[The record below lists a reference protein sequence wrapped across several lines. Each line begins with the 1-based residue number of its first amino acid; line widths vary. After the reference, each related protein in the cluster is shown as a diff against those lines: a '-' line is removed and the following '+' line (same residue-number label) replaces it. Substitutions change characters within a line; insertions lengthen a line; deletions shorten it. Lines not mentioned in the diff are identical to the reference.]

1 MKWNSII
8 AIAAS
13 AAIGVGVAHAA
24 TEPVQSSAA
33 QEKMHSDAIMAA
45 IARAAGA
52 KMAVEA
58 YHLSQRSFPGTNA
71 EVNLGAPDTYAGGSL
86 RRLELQK
93 DGQIQL
99 VLGPDSG
106 VNEGT
111 IVLTPRASPQADQN
125 TLEWT
130 CETSSYPAIQD
141 ITGGAC
147 VYKK

>member
-1 MKWNSII
+1 MKRTFLC

-13 AAIGVGVAHAA
+13 AAIVASIANAA

-33 QEKMHSDAIMAA
+33 QEKMRSDSIKAA
-45 IARAAGA
+45 LARAAGA

-58 YHLSQRSFPGTNA
+58 YHLSQRAFPSTNA

-86 RRLELQK
+86 KRLELQK

-99 VLGPDSG
+99 VLGPGSG
-106 VNEGT
+106 VDEGT
-111 IVLTPRASPQADQN
+111 IVLSPQPSKQTDQN
-125 TLEWT
+125 TVDWT
-130 CETSSYPAIQD
+130 CVTPSYPGIQE